1 MRANS
6 RGTREESLNV
16 LDEDGKNLKAVLKS
30 AIHIT
35 QPQGSNNRKHWGVQP
50 FQVYGVST
58 LVWVTKCCHLSLWK
72 VQVWALM
79 CQRVECLSPSLT
91 CMVVP
96 GGSRATLALPDKAV
110 HSGLLTHVSAV
121 PKPES
126 QNSTVHRLKQ
136 KPAAKWS
143 CPHRPADP
151 EENETLSFEE
161 MLNVTLF
168 MARGKKQICNFKS
181 I

>member
-1 MRANS
+1 MLPPVSVEGASLGSDVPAGGVPVPIPDMHGRA
-6 RGTREESLNV
+6 GW
-16 LDEDGKNLKAVLKS
+16 K
-30 AIHIT
+30 
-35 QPQGSNNRKHWGVQP
+35 QGH
-50 FQVYGVST
+50 T
-58 LVWVTKCCHLSLWK
+58 
-72 VQVWALM
+72 
-79 CQRVECLSPSLT
+79 
-91 CMVVP
+91 
-96 GGSRATLALPDKAV
+96 ATPDKAV

-121 PKPES
+121 PKTES

-136 KPAAKWS
+136 KPGAKWS
-143 CPHRPADP
+143 CPHWPADP

>member
-1 MRANS
+1 
-6 RGTREESLNV
+6 
-16 LDEDGKNLKAVLKS
+16 
-30 AIHIT
+30 
-35 QPQGSNNRKHWGVQP
+35 
-50 FQVYGVST
+50 
-58 LVWVTKCCHLSLWK
+58 
-72 VQVWALM
+72 
-79 CQRVECLSPSLT
+79 
-91 CMVVP
+91 MVVP
-96 GGSRATLALPDKAV
+96 GGNRATLPLPDKAV

-136 KPAAKWS
+136 KPGAKWS

-151 EENETLSFEE
+151 EENETLSLEE

-168 MARGKKQICNFKS
+168 MARGKKQICNFES